1 LYENKKTKIENE
13 NEEKLSKSRRAHH
26 HAKKGLLSQKKKRNY
41 YDGRKEMWR
50 EDLGTL

>member
-1 LYENKKTKIENE
+1 MLIITQKKDFFH
-13 NEEKLSKSRRAHH
+13 R
-26 HAKKGLLSQKKKRNY
+26 KKKRNY